1 MELVKVTHNSHDG
14 SISEEKMD
22 SKPFIT
28 KKNVIF
34 LIILFIYYKYF
45 INNK

>member
-1 MELVKVTHNSHDG
+1 MDSSEDQNDMELVKVTHNSHDG

-28 KKNVIF
+28 KKNPE
-34 LIILFIYYKYF
+34 
-45 INNK
+45 